1 MCHTF
6 STKRFTSCS
15 YQYRRTLVYYGSE
28 SLNRTYLLSIQITL
42 EMGNGYIHRIY
53 LANRDFR
60 HLADILLSDTDHCAT
75 YVHMCA
81 VFTEVAGSHTS
92 KATKRF

>member
-1 MCHTF
+1 VNRLTKPYVIKV
-6 STKRFTSCS
+6 STKYTNYSR
-15 YQYRRTLVYYGSE
+15 
-28 SLNRTYLLSIQITL
+28 N
-42 EMGNGYIHRIY
+42 GNGYIHRIY
-53 LANRDFR
+53 LVNRDFS